1 MLLRLLKDFF
11 SRPPRAGA
19 SATALI
25 ERHFAAWEKRDF
37 AASAAALQQAIAIE
51 PGLLRTY
58 AANYAHAILL
68 GQNWAGVSGTL
79 GPLNML
85 DESGWLRSIADGRP
99 VDRSGKPVPWL
110 TYPATEFLEEKIPP
124 TARVFEWGAG
134 HSTLWWAERAAEVF
148 AIESNPAW
156 AAELKASLPSNATVT
171 LETDGSAY
179 AAAITSHAKAS
190 FDVVVIDGEARRECS
205 ETLDPYVKPD
215 GIVVFDNSDRAAYR
229 SALEAMASRGWLRID
244 FFGLIPSYLYKN
256 CTSVLF
262 RDPAVLRRG
271 RLPSDTRSSVG
282 WSCSQLSDRAP
293 R

>member
-1 MLLRLLKDFF
+1 VLLRLLKDLL
-11 SRPPRAGA
+11 SRPRAKVP
-19 SATALI
+19 TAELLDQYA
-25 ERHFAAWEKRDF
+25 EAWAKRDF
-37 AASAAALQQAIAIE
+37 AAAADALQQAIAVDPE
-51 PGLLRTY
+51 LLRTY
-58 AANYAHAILL
+58 AANHAHAVLL
-68 GQNWAGVSGTL
+68 SQDWVEVSRTL

-85 DESGWLRSIADGRP
+85 DESGWLRSIAEGRP
-99 VDRSGKPVPWL
+99 VDRRGRPVPWL
-110 TYPATEFLEEKIPP
+110 TYPATEVLEEKIPP
-124 TARVFEWGAG
+124 AARVFEWGAG

-156 AAELKASLPSNATVT
+156 AAELAGSLPANASVT
-171 LETDGSAY
+171 LETDPSAY
-179 AAAITSHAKAS
+179 VAAITNHAKAS
-190 FDVVVIDGEARRECS
+190 FDVVVIDGDARLECS
-205 ETLDPYVKPD
+205 EVVDPYLKPD
-215 GIVVFDNSDRAAYR
+215 GVVVFDNSDRVAYR
-229 SALEAMASRGWLRID
+229 RALEALASRGWLRLD